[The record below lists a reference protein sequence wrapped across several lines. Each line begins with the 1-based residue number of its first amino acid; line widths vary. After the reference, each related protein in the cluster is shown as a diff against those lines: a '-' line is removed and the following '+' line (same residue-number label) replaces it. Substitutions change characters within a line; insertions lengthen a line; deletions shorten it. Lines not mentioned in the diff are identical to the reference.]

1 MEQNRQSEIARE
13 KAYKD
18 KFTRF
23 DENLKRKLDWYQ
35 QNVSQPKAEMDR
47 LHSERQRIMV
57 ESAHQ

>member
-35 QNVSQPKAEMDR
+35 
-47 LHSERQRIMV
+47 
-57 ESAHQ
+57 